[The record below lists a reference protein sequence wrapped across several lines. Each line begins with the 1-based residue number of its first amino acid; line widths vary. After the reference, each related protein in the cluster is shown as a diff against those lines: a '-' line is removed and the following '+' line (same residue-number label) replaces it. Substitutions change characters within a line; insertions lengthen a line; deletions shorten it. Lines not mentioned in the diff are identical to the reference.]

1 MSEIEKVS
9 VALTTELAERVRA
22 AVRSGDY
29 ASSSEVVRDA
39 LRDWSERRDERDR
52 LRRMIEEG
60 IASGIAAKR
69 RTAAEINADGR
80 RRLADLQ
87 RKR

>member
-9 VALTTELAERVRA
+9 VALTTELAEKVRS

-39 LRDWSERRDERDR
+39 LRDWSERRDERER
-52 LRRMIEEG
+52 LRRLVEEG
-60 IASGIAAKR
+60 IASGVAPHR
-69 RTAAEINADGR
+69 RTAAEINADGH
-80 RRLADLQ
+80 RRLAELQ
-87 RKR
+87 RKG

>member
-9 VALTTELAERVRA
+9 VALTAELAEKVRA

-29 ASSSEVVRDA
+29 ATSSEVVRDA

-52 LRRMIEEG
+52 LRRLVDEG
-60 IASGIAAKR
+60 IASGVAPRR

-80 RRLADLQ
+80 RRLTELQ
-87 RKR
+87 RKQ

>member
-9 VALTTELAERVRA
+9 VALTTELAEKVRI

-29 ASSSEVVRDA
+29 ASSSEVIRDA

-52 LRRMIEEG
+52 LRRLVEEG
-60 IASGIAAKR
+60 IASGVAPRR

-80 RRLADLQ
+80 RRLAEHQ

>member
-29 ASSSEVVRDA
+29 ASSSEVIRDA
-39 LRDWSERRDERDR
+39 LRDWSNRREERDR
-52 LRRMIEEG
+52 LRRLVEEG
-60 IASGIAAKR
+60 IASGVAPR
-69 RTAAEINADGR
+69 RRAAAEINAEGQ
-80 RRLADLQ
+80 RRLAALQ
-87 RKR
+87 NKR

>member
-29 ASSSEVVRDA
+29 ASSSEVIRDA
-39 LRDWSERRDERDR
+39 LRDWSDRREERDR
-52 LRRMIEEG
+52 LRRLVEEG
-60 IASGIAAKR
+60 IASGVAPRR
-69 RTAAEINADGR
+69 RTAAEINAEGR
-80 RRLADLQ
+80 RRLAALED
-87 RKR
+87 KR

>member
-9 VALTTELAERVRA
+9 VALTSELAEKVRA

-39 LRDWSERRDERDR
+39 LRGWSERRDERDR
-52 LRRMIEEG
+52 LRRLVEEG
-60 IASGIAAKR
+60 IASGVAPRR
-69 RTAAEINADGR
+69 RTPAEINADGR
-80 RRLADLQ
+80 KRLAELQ
-87 RKR
+87 HKR

>member
-9 VALTTELAERVRA
+9 IALTTELAEKVRS

-39 LRDWSERRDERDR
+39 LRDWSDRRDERDR
-52 LRRMIEEG
+52 LRRLVEEG
-60 IASGIAAKR
+60 IASGVAPRR
-69 RTAAEINADGR
+69 RTAAEINAEGR
-80 RRLADLQ
+80 RRLAELQ